1 MNYIYPLKMNK
12 KEPSK
17 RELIKVKKHTIQIFE
32 LIDFE
37 RNWSWIQFNELE
49 TYHQN

>member
-17 RELIKVKKHTIQIFE
+17 RELIKVKAYDTNF
-32 LIDFE
+32 
-37 RNWSWIQFNELE
+37 
-49 TYHQN
+49 